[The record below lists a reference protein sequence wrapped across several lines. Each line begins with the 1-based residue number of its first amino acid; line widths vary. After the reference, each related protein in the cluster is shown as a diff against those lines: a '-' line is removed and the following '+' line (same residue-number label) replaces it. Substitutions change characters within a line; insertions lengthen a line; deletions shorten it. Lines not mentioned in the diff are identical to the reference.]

1 MYLRVETRIPTTRVS
16 ISVLTIVMGTHRM
29 SERDK
34 DTSKHQRARLCP
46 AHPRGVEGTR
56 KKNIQVTGEHRC
68 ARPCPAHPQGVEGT
82 RKMTHRT
89 RTGTGVLACV
99 LRVHGVSKRQE
110 KDTGHEQAPVCSLV
124 SCGSTRCRRDEK
136 KDTRHKR
143 ALVCSLVSYAS
154 TGCRRDNKKDLQDMS
169 EHQCARSHL
178 GHPRHVEVDRDNA
191 THNTSE
197 HQCARSCP
205 GHPRRVEKVD
215 KWTHKARTSTVCS
228 FVSSVSARC
237 RRR

>member
-56 KKNIQVTGEHRC
+56 KKNIQVMGEHRC
-68 ARPCPAHPQGVEGT
+68 ACPCPAHPWGVKGT

-89 RTGTGVLACV
+89 RTGTGVLAHV
-99 LRVHGVSKRQE
+99 LCVHGVSKRQE
-110 KDTGHEQAPVCSLV
+110 KDTGHKQAPVCSLM
-124 SCGSTRCRRDEK
+124 SCG
-136 KDTRHKR
+136 
-143 ALVCSLVSYAS
+143 S
-154 TGCRRDNKKDLQDMS
+154 TGCRRDKKKGTQDT
-169 EHQCARSHL
+169 
-178 GHPRHVEVDRDNA
+178 GK
-191 THNTSE
+191 

-205 GHPRRVEKVD
+205 VGLPGVKGTRKKTQDTSEHWCAHSCPMHLPGVEGTIK
-215 KWTHKARTSTVCS
+215 KTYRT
-228 FVSSVSARC
+228 
-237 RRR
+237 